1 VAVLTD
7 LEKVRVLINDYHPDD
22 PGSVVFTNTEIQTFL
37 DLEDGVIKRAAAQAT
52 DVIADNEALVLK
64 VIKTQ
69 GGLTTD
75 GAKVAAALRERAVSL
90 RAQADTEDGGDGYF
104 EVVDFDTTSTIEWEN

>member
-1 VAVLTD
+1 MAVLTD
-7 LEKVRVLINDYHPDD
+7 VDKVRVLINDYRPDD
-22 PGSVVFTNTEIQTFL
+22 PGSVVFTDTEVQVFL
-37 DLEDGVIKRAAAQAT
+37 DLEAGSIKRAAAQAT

-75 GAKVAAALRERAVSL
+75 GAKVAASLRERAKSL
-90 RAQADTEDGGDGYF
+90 REQADTDDGTDGYF
-104 EVVDFDTTSTIEWEN
+104 EVVDFDTCPTIVWED